1 VRVFAGRGDRVESKS
16 LGCWIRLVVEGGN
29 PRLRL
34 GIGDHGDELLP
45 TEAERISIERVAKER
60 ALAANEQERVAKE
73 QERVAKEQALAASQ
87 QALAASQQALAASQ
101 QALARAEAAE
111 AELARLRA
119 ILRGGG

>member
-1 VRVFAGRGDRVESKS
+1 
-16 LGCWIRLVVEGGN
+16 VEGGN

-45 TEAERISIERVAKER
+45 TEAERIAIERHAR
-60 ALAANEQERVAKE
+60 EQERLAKE
-73 QERVAKEQALAASQ
+73 QERHAREQERIAKEQECHAREQERIAKEQALAANER
-87 QALAASQQALAASQ
+87 ALAASE